1 MWTELRTDLPK
12 TKKLT
17 VFAMLLA
24 TGTVLNYLEAMIPV
38 FNILPGAKLGIANVV
53 TMLAMVWFGPF
64 YALSLGILR
73 SALVGLMSGAVTML
87 IYGGAGTVLSVGAMW
102 MFLKLFK
109 DKITMAGISML
120 GAFFFNV
127 GQIAVAAAVIH
138 NMQMFRYLPVLTLV
152 STVSGLLTGIV
163 AKRISEKQMMGE

>member
-1 MWTELRTDLPK
+1 MWTKLRINLPK

-24 TGTVLNYLEAMIPV
+24 TGTVLNYIEAMIPI

-64 YALSLGILR
+64 YALSLGVLR
-73 SALVGLMSGAVTML
+73 SALTGLMSGAITML
-87 IYGGAGTVLSVGAMW
+87 IYGGAGTLLSVGAMW
-102 MFLKLFK
+102 IFSKLFK
-109 DKITMAGISML
+109 DKISMAGISML
-120 GAFFFNV
+120 GAFFFNI

-138 NMQMFRYLPVLTLV
+138 NIQMFRYLPVLTLI
-152 STVSGLLTGIV
+152 STVSGLLTGI
-163 AKRISEKQMMGE
+163 AAERLSEKQMMGE